1 MMRNLFRTD
10 ALFTSFMAEGEDGTI
25 LEQTGYKSPHYREI
39 TPDYIFGGVRPGYIG
54 MTVITTKLSA
64 IDAVINKKNVLEHT
78 EEVTLKIPPQQ
89 ARSIVTWLLQNIK
102 LYENTFGKMKTQ
114 EEADASRAEIGK
126 KVDDLLDSL

>member
-1 MMRNLFRTD
+1 MYT
-10 ALFTSFMAEGEDGTI
+10 TFMAEGEGGTI
-25 LEQTGYKSPHYREI
+25 EQTGSKSPYYRDI

-89 ARSIVTWLLQNIK
+89 AKSIAAWLLQNIN
-102 LYENTFGKMKTQ
+102 LYEKSFGKIKTE
-114 EEADASRAEIGK
+114 EEADAIRAEISK